1 MARSLSHARS
11 FLKRQLNLEVPLPPS
26 KARRRSWLE
35 GAGGGDRPGP
45 VGASLSGGSMSN
57 SSHKTPIQ
65 CNSHAC
71 SLNSVCCGLDPGD
84 AKYYCAS
91 HCSCFNGTGLEMG
104 ACLCDPGFHGID
116 CAQQISPT
124 VWLAVI
130 LSVGT
135 MLVLFLAW
143 GFRCQ
148 DADFTD
154 LEHDDHTRTR
164 RAPLLREGADRV
176 VAAARPP
183 TTRETESPSS
193 ADVSCTGAGTSV
205 EPSLQRRTCCVC
217 LSKPLQ
223 VVLIPCG
230 HACLCRRCSRKLD
243 KCPLCR
249 LDIQATQV
257 GGVDMRHACRNGR
270 LGPRASAR
278 DVRTISRAPVSA
290 LGCDSGSTSDV
301 VPRRSS
307 PCATL

>member
-1 MARSLSHARS
+1 MTYGLVKLGVRLFRSC
-11 FLKRQLNLEVPLPPS
+11 
-26 KARRRSWLE
+26 RRF
-35 GAGGGDRPGP
+35 
-45 VGASLSGGSMSN
+45 
-57 SSHKTPIQ
+57 
-65 CNSHAC
+65 
-71 SLNSVCCGLDPGD
+71 GL
-84 AKYYCAS
+84 
-91 HCSCFNGTGLEMG
+91 
-104 ACLCDPGFHGID
+104 
-116 CAQQISPT
+116 
-124 VWLAVI
+124 W
-130 LSVGT
+130 
-135 MLVLFLAW
+135 LVLFLAW

-205 EPSLQRRTCCVC
+205 ETSLQRRTCCVC

-230 HACLCRRCSRKLD
+230 HACLCRKCSRQLD

-257 GGVDMRHACRNGR
+257 GGVCMRHAAMRHACMPG
-270 LGPRASAR
+270 LAASAMFSL
-278 DVRTISRAPVSA
+278 TISPRTRVSVLFLAAILLLMPRRAYPHRAPRVRLAS
-290 LGCDSGSTSDV
+290 LD
-301 VPRRSS
+301 PS
-307 PCATL
+307 PA